1 MSYNFI
7 IYGQGGAFPA
17 LEMRWNMGHK
27 ILIVEDEK
35 ELADILGAYLEVEGF
50 EPIVSHDGQAG
61 LEAFCKEQPSLVLLD
76 IMLPKVDGIQVCREI
91 REKSEVPVIMI
102 SAKSGEMDKVIAL
115 GIGADDYVTK
125 PFSPLELI
133 ARVKA
138 QLRRYDKTKNIIAA
152 DNDEIKI
159 GELKL
164 NKSSYSATAK
174 GEPLSLTTKEF
185 DMLFFFSKNP
195 NQVFSKEQIYE
206 GVWGYNGICD
216 DNSITVYV
224 NRIREKLANY
234 ELDYIKTVW
243 GAGYKFS
250 V

>member
-1 MSYNFI
+1 M
-7 IYGQGGAFPA
+7 GQ
-17 LEMRWNMGHK
+17 K

-50 EPIVSHDGQAG
+50 NPIVAKDGIEG
-61 LEAFCKEQPSLVLLD
+61 LKAFYENQPDLMLLD
-76 IMLPKVDGIQVCREI
+76 IMLPGCDGIQICKEI
-91 REKSEVPVIMI
+91 REKSDIPVIMI

-125 PFSPLELI
+125 PFSPLELV

-138 QLRRYDKTKNIIAA
+138 QLRRYEKSNDSSNS
-152 DNDEIKI
+152 NRDEIRAGK
-159 GELKL
+159 LLL
-164 NKSSYSATAK
+164 NKSSYQVQVDNV
-174 GEPLSLTTKEF
+174 ELVLTTKEF
-185 DMLFFFSKNP
+185 EILYFFGKNP
-195 NQVFSKEQIYE
+195 NQVFSKEQIYR

-216 DNSITVYV
+216 DNSVTVYV
-224 NRIREKLANY
+224 NRIREKLDKFG
-234 ELDYIKTVW
+234 LDYIKTVW

>member
-1 MSYNFI
+1 M
-7 IYGQGGAFPA
+7 GQ
-17 LEMRWNMGHK
+17 K

-35 ELADILGAYLEVEGF
+35 ELADILGAYLSVEGF
-50 EPIVSHDGQAG
+50 EPVVANDGVEG
-61 LEAFCKEQPSLVLLD
+61 LKAFNEKQPSLILLD
-76 IMLPKVDGIQVCREI
+76 IMLPKIDGIKVCKEI
-91 REKSEVPVIMI
+91 REKSEIPIIMI

-125 PFSPLELI
+125 PFSPLELV

-138 QLRRYDKTKNIIAA
+138 QLRRYKKSSDVINSDKN
-152 DNDEIKI
+152 EIKI
-159 GELKL
+159 GELVLK
-164 NKSSYSATAK
+164 KSSYSAVVK
-174 GEPLSLTTKEF
+174 GEQLSLTTKEF
-185 DMLFFFSKNP
+185 DMLFFFAKNP

-224 NRIREKLANY
+224 NRIREKLNKY

-250 V
+250 I

>member
-1 MSYNFI
+1 M
-7 IYGQGGAFPA
+7 
-17 LEMRWNMGHK
+17 EHR

-50 EPIVSHDGQAG
+50 DPITAKDGQEG
-61 LEAFCKEQPSLVLLD
+61 LKFFYEKEPSLVLLD
-76 IMLPKVDGIQVCREI
+76 IMLPKIDGINVCKEI
-91 REKSEVPVIMI
+91 REKSEIPVIMI

-125 PFSPLELI
+125 PFSPLELV

-138 QLRRYDKTKNIIAA
+138 QLRRYEKSKTSPADK
-152 DNDEIKI
+152 DEIRI
-159 GELKL
+159 GELVL
-164 NKSSYSATAK
+164 NKSYYSAAVK
-174 GEPLSLTTKEF
+174 GEEFPLTTKEF
-185 DMLFFFSKNP
+185 DMLFFFAKSP
-195 NQVFSKEQIYE
+195 NQVFSKEQIYA
-206 GVWGYNGICD
+206 GVWGYTSICD

-224 NRIREKLANY
+224 NRLREKLNKF